1 MADMFGGPVGTLEFE
16 KGLLARLSG
25 AVNVQE
31 GLGRIAQ
38 QPYELRKKAAEAET
52 SEMTLANQKKMAELM
67 MASSAAKPSIGQVV
81 TMADRFDK
89 LAENA
94 AGAGLT
100 EEARKLAG
108 TASQLRQREAAA
120 VSSRVNAIKTNLEI
134 VRSRANLIGQLLADV
149 NPNDEASWRRANE
162 LFEFETGEPSPY
174 TDQPY
179 SPALVDQV
187 RRAALTVKERADIAD
202 KAATRA
208 ATKNY
213 RSARLRQLDRA
224 NEIRKQEAETRKAA
238 EERRAKGGGGKSV
251 TSPNRDEQ
259 DQAERL
265 IKGDFGKLDAADLED
280 ASFSIASEAR
290 ALRRANPALSP
301 SMAIRQAYNEAVK
314 AGDFP
319 ADTSG
324 LFGEKRRFTGRGK
337 TPETAFITVPEASK
351 RLKGRYYTGAGGQ
364 VARWTGSGWSVIDR
378 PLSED
383 NSRLNDEDEDE
394 DEED

>member
-67 MASSAAKPSIGQVV
+67 MSSSTAKPSIGQVV

-89 LAENA
+89 LADNA

-108 TASQLRQREAAA
+108 TASLLRQREAAA
-120 VSSRVNAIKTNLEI
+120 IASRASTIKTNLDI
-134 VRSRANLIGQLLADV
+134 VRSQADLTGQLLADV
-149 NPNDEASWRRANE
+149 NDEASWRRANE
-162 LFEFETGEPSPY
+162 LFEFQTGEPSPY
-174 TDQPY
+174 AGQPY
-179 SPALVDQV
+179 NPALVDQI
-187 RRAALTVKERADIAD
+187 RRAALTVKERADITD

-213 RSARLRQLDRA
+213 RDARIRQLDADRK
-224 NEIRKQEAETRKAA
+224 IRQQEADTRKAA
-238 EERRAKGGGGKSV
+238 EERRAKSGGGRSV

-337 TPETAFITVPEASK
+337 TPGTAFITVPETGK
-351 RLKGRYYTGAGGQ
+351 RIKGRYYTGAGGQ